1 LLTRFA
7 ATLRWVENLKRG
19 VVGCLFARKVRRT
32 HKGVHPRFGETTAE
46 IFHATEKLSE
56 MIYETYCD

>member
-1 LLTRFA
+1 
-7 ATLRWVENLKRG
+7 

-32 HKGVHPRFGETTAE
+32 HEDVRPRFGETTAE